1 MIINFILKPVIYYVF
16 YYIYQNIGAR
26 KFVDILIL
34 ILNSGSTCEHW
45 LQGHIAWSWGLRNN
59 WTYHPSSDHGIQW

>member
-16 YYIYQNIGAR
+16 YYIYQNIGAH
-26 KFVDILIL
+26 KFVDILII

-45 LQGHIAWSWGLRNN
+45 LQGHIA
-59 WTYHPSSDHGIQW
+59 